1 MRLVVTGCHGQ
12 LAHSLLER
20 GAGRSELETIALGRP
35 RLDLER
41 PETVEQ
47 ALRAAAPDI
56 VVNAAAYTAVD
67 DAESEPDRAMLVNT
81 EGAGAVARAAAGI
94 GARLIQ
100 ISTDYVF
107 DGASPIPYDENAA
120 TGPINAYGRSK
131 LAGEEAVRRAAPDHL
146 ILRTSWVY
154 SPWGRNFVT
163 AMVRLAESRD
173 EVGVVSDQYGNPSSA
188 LDLADAILAI
198 ARRWNA
204 GDRIGIGQIYHVAG
218 GGSIASWFDLASHV
232 FAECARLGLAAAT
245 VRPILTADWPTAA
258 MRPHNSALDCSRF
271 RRDFGHALPDWR
283 ESVSEVVARLAGE
296 RG

>member
-1 MRLVVTGCHGQ
+1 MRLLVTGCHGQ
-12 LAHSLLER
+12 LARSLLER
-20 GAGRSELETIALGRP
+20 ATGRPGLETIALGRP

-41 PETVEQ
+41 PETIER
-47 ALRAAAPDI
+47 ALRSAAPDV

-67 DAESEPDRAMLVNT
+67 DAESEPDKAMLVNA
-81 EGAGAVARAAAGI
+81 EAAGALARAAAGI

-131 LAGEEAVRRAAPDHL
+131 LAGEEAVRRDAPDHL

-163 AMVRLAESRD
+163 TMVRLAESRG
-173 EVGVVSDQYGNPSSA
+173 EVGVVSDQYGNPTSA
-188 LDLADAILAI
+188 LDLADAILAM
-198 ARRWNA
+198 ALRWKTD
-204 GDRIGIGQIYHVAG
+204 DRIGLGQIYHVAG
-218 GGSIASWFDLASHV
+218 GGSATSWFGLASRV
-232 FAECARLGLAAAT
+232 FAECARLGLPTAT
-245 VRPILTADWPTAA
+245 ASPILTADWPTAA
-258 MRPHNSALDCSRF
+258 VRPHNSALDCSRF
-271 RRDFGHALPDWR
+271 KRDFGHALPDWR
-283 ESVSEVVARLAGE
+283 ASATEVVARLAGE